1 MVTTPAVF
9 LASVRTLTRDRFDEV
24 VAKHVVRKIF
34 ADKKDRFRG
43 DEAHV
48 GVLFAKLVPALREIF
63 VHEDPLFSPFFGLED
78 VTLRVHSDANRL
90 LFSTLELIFAPG
102 FPASDWLDASAEA
115 HPFDGKRVLLE
126 VARRLLDSG
135 GPFAGT
141 QELLGVRIPANVDPG
156 ASISGFNYALSAAR
170 RKCTFD
176 DEEVRGLFIKALD
189 DTWYLPVKSR
199 LLLHDQRAAVDLA
212 TIQQWVRECHAQ
224 NVLSGKA
231 AGFANA
237 ALPCDFSQHSAL
249 HYISTIVLELKA
261 QVKALS
267 AKIDA
272 KGYTPRAQKPDPRQK
287 HFRFAAKPLDKTAS
301 YSQSLSKDVAFHQ
314 ESATFVPKCK
324 HSICLQSNAKHW
336 YRDCPHGGPRAEQ
349 MGAHSFVTNEID
361 SNILAA
367 QFQQALDNNDSE
379 RFDALCVLARGRPD
393 TFNDVSAHSFKI
405 AEEIPATIDA
415 DTAFCQTADATLG
428 GFSVGGVLEHTATF
442 GTASVPQQAVPT
454 AVDSTCCDEHSS
466 DEEDLLAMRPV
477 AIGPPPPPLENAL
490 FCEQIGEAF
499 TFADRVARDMG
510 HESHFHHLREQAYE
524 HEDSASDESSD
535 DETSEPPPPPSVVL
549 EPPRRAVGPPRVRH
563 AFVASLMATF
573 FCLCATAAPTTGQ
586 AVGGVFTHTPAVPE
600 PLIGGVVCSPQL
612 GTTLSSTLTS
622 TTTLDLTSPPDPSP
636 LRPPAPPDTV
646 YPAELTLLRARPR
659 PPYPP
664 LAFLIDISG

>member
-1 MVTTPAVF
+1 M
-9 LASVRTLTRDRFDEV
+9 E
-24 VAKHVVRKIF
+24 KHNMIW
-34 ADKKDRFRG
+34 
-43 DEAHV
+43 
-48 GVLFAKLVPALREIF
+48 LM
-63 VHEDPLFSPFFGLED
+63 LE
-78 VTLRVHSDANRL
+78 
-90 LFSTLELIFAPG
+90 
-102 FPASDWLDASAEA
+102 
-115 HPFDGKRVLLE
+115 
-126 VARRLLDSG
+126 
-135 GPFAGT
+135 
-141 QELLGVRIPANVDPG
+141 
-156 ASISGFNYALSAAR
+156 
-170 RKCTFD
+170 
-176 DEEVRGLFIKALD
+176 
-189 DTWYLPVKSR
+189 
-199 LLLHDQRAAVDLA
+199 A
-212 TIQQWVRECHAQ
+212 TIHIE
-224 NVLSGKA
+224 
-231 AGFANA
+231 
-237 ALPCDFSQHSAL
+237 HSAL

-367 QFQQALDNNDSE
+367 QFQQA
-379 RFDALCVLARGRPD
+379 
-393 TFNDVSAHSFKI
+393 
-405 AEEIPATIDA
+405 
-415 DTAFCQTADATLG
+415 
-428 GFSVGGVLEHTATF
+428 
-442 GTASVPQQAVPT
+442 VPT

-535 DETSEPPPPPSVVL
+535 DETSEPPPPPSV
-549 EPPRRAVGPPRVRH
+549 PAAGH
-563 AFVASLMATF
+563 DTF
-573 FCLCATAAPTTGQ
+573 IYTDFNDNSG
-586 AVGGVFTHTPAVPE
+586 F
-600 PLIGGVVCSPQL
+600 
-612 GTTLSSTLTS
+612 
-622 TTTLDLTSPPDPSP
+622 DLT
-636 LRPPAPPDTV
+636 A
-646 YPAELTLLRARPR
+646 
-659 PPYPP
+659 
-664 LAFLIDISG
+664 